1 MEITYDYYRVFYYVA
16 RCRSFSKAAEV
27 LLSNQPNITR
37 FMNNLESQL
46 GCKLFVRSNRGV
58 TLTPEGEKL
67 YRHVSAAFAHLH
79 LAEQELANDQSLE
92 KGMVSIGLSE
102 IALHL
107 FVLPVL
113 SRFHEEFPGIHL
125 RISNHTTPHAIQT
138 VKNGMADFAV
148 VSTPLTS
155 NKTLRSTSLRTFKDI
170 LVGSPR
176 LAGLAGKRIRLSDL
190 DNLPLVGMAKDT
202 TTYEFYSNFF
212 YEHGAKLKP
221 DVEAASLGQMLP
233 MIISGLGIGFLPED
247 YAKEAIEQKKVVPIF
262 LEEPIPERE
271 ICLIEVKDSP
281 LTAAAKTLKK
291 MLMDR

>member
-1 MEITYDYYRVFYYVA
+1 MEITYDYYRIFYYVA
-16 RCRSFSKAAEV
+16 KCRSFSRAAET
-27 LLSNQPNITR
+27 LMSNQPNITR

-67 YRHVSAAFAHLH
+67 YKHVSVAFQHLH

-92 KGMVSIGLSE
+92 RGIVSIGISE

-113 SRFHEEFPGIHL
+113 SRFHERYPGIHL
-125 RISNHTTPHAIQT
+125 RISNHTTPDAIQT
-138 VKNGMADFAV
+138 VKNGMADMAI
-148 VSTPLTS
+148 VSTPVAL
-155 NKTLRSTSLRTFKDI
+155 NKTLKSTLLMTFHDI

-176 LAGLAGKRIRLSDL
+176 FKDLTDKPVRLTDL
-190 DNLPLVGMAKDT
+190 DNLPMVGLAKET
-202 TTYEFYSNFF
+202 TTYEFYANFF
-212 YEHGAKLKP
+212 FEHGAKMRP

-233 MIISGLGIGFLPED
+233 MITYGLGIGCLPEG
-247 YAKEAIEQKKVVPIF
+247 YARESVEQGKVVQIP
-262 LEEPIPERE
+262 LVEEIPHRE
-271 ICLIEVKDSP
+271 ICLIEAKDSP

-291 MLMDR
+291 MLMDS